1 MTNNLIFNNGAT
13 LPICP
18 ADAADAPRMMGGG
31 WRQWHV
37 EGTCADAAA
46 ALESGVVRR
55 EYESVTGVD
64 EDGNPLTEVLVEDI
78 SAYVVPGSVCD
89 HMDGTCTVFARR
101 QTELEREKDA
111 NRVYAESLNVLGVDT
126 DDTAASTEARLS
138 DIWAL
143 SSHADMTGEDKA
155 IVDMP
160 PMYCA
165 RWEPGMEL
173 KQGQLVEHNAVKYL
187 LLQNTTAMAH
197 YPPDMP
203 DGAMLSVYKPYQ
215 GREHYTWL
223 YGEYIEVGFT
233 RYEGAVLY
241 RAYQDPGAN
250 IFPPSQVPACWEVV
264 EQ

>member
-1 MTNNLIFNNGAT
+1 MTNNLIFTNGTT

-46 ALESGVVRR
+46 ALASGVARR

-64 EDGNPLTEVLVEDI
+64 EEGNPVTEVLMEDL

-89 HMDGTCTVFARR
+89 HMDGTCTVFARKMS
-101 QTELEREKDA
+101 ELEREQTA
-111 NRVYAESLNVLGVDT
+111 RMVYAESLDALGVDPG
-126 DDTAASTEARLS
+126 DALVSTEARLS
-138 DIWAL
+138 DIRAL
-143 SSHADMTGEDKA
+143 SAHADMTGEDKA

-165 RWEPGMEL
+165 PWEPGSTY
-173 KQGQLVEHNAVKYL
+173 KQGQLVSYYAVKYL
-187 LLQNTTAMAH
+187 ILQTVTAQEH
-197 YPPDMP
+197 QPPNMP
-203 DGAMLSVYKPYQ
+203 NGAMLSVYKPYQ
-215 GREHYTWL
+215 GRERYTWL
-223 YGEYIEVGFT
+223 YGEYCEVGFT

-241 RAYQDPGAN
+241 RAIQDPGAN
-250 IFPPSQVPACWEVV
+250 IFPPSQVPAVWEVV

>member
-1 MTNNLIFNNGAT
+1 MTNKLIFNNGTA

-37 EGTCADAAA
+37 AATCADAAA
-46 ALESGVVRR
+46 ALASGVVRR
-55 EYESVTGVD
+55 EYDSVTGVD
-64 EDGNPLTEVLVEDI
+64 DDGNPVTEVLVEDL
-78 SAYVVPGSVCD
+78 SSYTVPGSVCD

-111 NRVYAESLNVLGVDT
+111 NRLYAVSLDTLGVDPA
-126 DDTAASTEARLS
+126 DAATSTEARLA
-138 DIWAL
+138 DIRAL
-143 SSHADMTGEDKA
+143 SAHADMTGEDKT

-160 PMYCA
+160 PMYCPE
-165 RWEPGMEL
+165 WVPGMEL
-173 KQGQLVEHNAVKYL
+173 RQGQLVEHNAVKYL
-187 LLQNTTAMAH
+187 LLQNTAAMAH

-203 DGAMLSVYKPYQ
+203 NGAMLSIYKPYQ
-215 GREHYTWL
+215 GRERYTWL

-241 RAYQDPGAN
+241 RAYRDPGAN
-250 IFPPSQVPACWEVV
+250 IFPPSKTPESWEVV